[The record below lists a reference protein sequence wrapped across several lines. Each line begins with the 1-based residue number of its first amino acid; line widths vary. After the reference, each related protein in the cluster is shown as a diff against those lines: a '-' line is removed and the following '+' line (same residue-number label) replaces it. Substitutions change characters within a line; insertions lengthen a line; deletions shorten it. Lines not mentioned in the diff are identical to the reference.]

1 MIFQYP
7 SSPHSYIADA
17 LLWVVLIVAAVF
29 AFFLLVEYLN
39 TKQNYHLLW
48 AMSMIATFILFHLV
62 SNNGS
67 FGVFNDSLS
76 AGFSIAIP
84 GGIAAGLLYATFG
97 KEKKLFNKFSF
108 GGIYVVA
115 LIVMFCVVS
124 ILALPNIMRAIF
136 EDAVLKDHSIIPLTL
151 VIVFNAVNGAV
162 IIGLPIYTTI
172 KTKETS
178 SKAYLISIGG
188 ILFAIAGIFLVVLFA
203 ASPEPFV
210 TPYDDDLFM
219 MRLMITTME
228 NTSVYFLAGGVV
240 MYAFGMLYEEKWRF
254 NIPGIDF
261 E

>member
-76 AGFSIAIP
+76 AGFSVFIP
-84 GGIAAGLLYATFG
+84 GGIAAGLLYAIYG
-97 KEKKLFNKFSF
+97 KEKKLFNRFSF
-108 GGIYVVA
+108 GGVYVAAV
-115 LIVMFCVVS
+115 IVMFCLVS
-124 ILALPNIMRAIF
+124 ILGLPNIMRAFF
-136 EDAVLKDHSIIPLTL
+136 EDTADHSIIPLSL
-151 VIVFNAVNGAV
+151 VMVFNGVNGLV

-188 ILFAIAGIFLVVLFA
+188 ILFTIGGIFLAVLFA
-203 ASPEPFV
+203 ASPHPFIE
-210 TPYDDDLFM
+210 PYDPDLFL

-228 NTSVYFLAGGVV
+228 NTSVYILAGGVV
-240 MYAFGMLYEEKWRF
+240 FYAFGMLYEEKWRF